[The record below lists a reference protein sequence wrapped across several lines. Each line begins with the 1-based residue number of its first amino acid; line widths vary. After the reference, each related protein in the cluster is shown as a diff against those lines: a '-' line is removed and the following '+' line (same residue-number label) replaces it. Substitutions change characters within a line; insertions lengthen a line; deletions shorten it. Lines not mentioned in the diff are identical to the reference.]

1 VKNKKTI
8 LFSVIF
14 TAILLFVL
22 LINIELHDIY
32 ENIKKVKLIY
42 ILPAFLF
49 HIGAYVFRSL
59 SFYLVTE
66 KGKISF
72 SELLFAHFVHNFY
85 LHMIPANLGEL
96 SFPILLKGKLKTEES
111 LSMLFISRFISMIAT
126 VLLFLLSLFFVFQ
139 WKNSFV
145 LNIQLYSIILAVIVI
160 FVFILYYFRTKL
172 ISFFSRNSLLKRMIS
187 KIISLLESV
196 KNDILKFKSIR
207 FSVMYVLSIV
217 VSLLSVSYFYLFIL
231 KGMGIE
237 TTIFQVIFVSSI
249 GIAFVLLPIKS
260 IGGFGTTEGA
270 WTVGL
275 MLLGFTKELSI
286 TAGFVV
292 HLYALI
298 NVFIF
303 FFIGLIFRY
312 LSKK

>member
-8 LFSVIF
+8 IFSIIF
-14 TAILLFVL
+14 TAILLFIL
-22 LINIELHDIY
+22 IINIELQDIY
-32 ENIKKVKLIY
+32 NNIKKVKLIY

-49 HIGAYVFRSL
+49 HIGAYFFRSL

-72 SELLFAHFVHNFY
+72 WQLLFAHFVHNFY

-111 LSMLFISRFISMIAT
+111 LSMLFISRFISMIVT

-139 WKNSFV
+139 WKNNFV
-145 LNIQLYSIILAVIVI
+145 FNIQMYSVIIALLLLIGFLMFLFRAKII
-160 FVFILYYFRTKL
+160 AFLSKNSFIKKIITKFL
-172 ISFFSRNSLLKRMIS
+172 SLLN
-187 KIISLLESV
+187 SV
-196 KNDILKFKSIR
+196 RNDILKFKSLS
-207 FSVMYVLSIV
+207 FFLFYMFSIV
-217 VSLLSVSYFYLFIL
+217 VSILSVSYFYLFIL
-231 KGMGIE
+231 QGMEIDV
-237 TTIFQVIFVSSI
+237 TIFQVIFVSSI

-298 NVFIF
+298 NVVIF

-312 LSKK
+312 LLKK